1 MRTRLRALHRPR
13 LLASGDL
20 ATTENVVYG
29 EAPAPPGQDMP
40 PGGVETLLLDVVM
53 PRLDVDAETG
63 RPVIP
68 WIHGGG
74 SRAGSKA

>member
-1 MRTRLRALHRPR
+1 
-13 LLASGDL
+13 
-20 ATTENVVYG
+20 
-29 EAPAPPGQDMP
+29 MP